1 MLVLLHSYCS
11 CVLESL
17 LSSRTSLIVKA
28 EVCPW
33 ICVLGACVAFEK
45 AKHLRNSR
53 ACNCSLLDEEVLKL
67 QSCLS
72 VYSVFFR
79 LLG

>member
-17 LSSRTSLIVKA
+17 LSSRTSLIAKA

-45 AKHLRNSR
+45 AKCLRNSR
-53 ACNCSLLDEEVLKL
+53 GCNCSLLDEEILKL
-67 QSCLS
+67 QSWLS
-72 VYSVFFR
+72 VYSVFFI